1 MQEISSKLPRD
12 LASVTINFEAAKGSY
27 MSLMRSTTSWLS
39 EKDTHKPLLPN
50 TRNWHEM
57 SSKISETSGLALRC
71 PFKFASP
78 NTRVTDNMPSTRGR
92 SPEYIHI
99 YTSKNISTFFTL
111 FANAPN
117 ANAWEDSKQCQSFY
131 FILHKKTYRRKNI
144 STFLHYLLIMHPM
157 PIMGRLQSSIVRKIR
172 VRLV

>member
-39 EKDTHKPLLPN
+39 EKDPHKPLLPN

-99 YTSKNISTFFTL
+99 YTRIRLIFTVLIGCGFCVSTYVRGTTVVFL
-111 FANAPN
+111 AP
-117 ANAWEDSKQCQSFY
+117 
-131 FILHKKTYRRKNI
+131 
-144 STFLHYLLIMHPM
+144 
-157 PIMGRLQSSIVRKIR
+157 SS
-172 VRLV
+172 VRLFLRPRPLWSRLVLHARA

>member
-99 YTSKNISTFFTL
+99 YTSKNISTF
-111 FANAPN
+111 
-117 ANAWEDSKQCQSFY
+117 
-131 FILHKKTYRRKNI
+131 
-144 STFLHYLLIMHPM
+144 LHYLLIMHPM